1 MEHGR
6 IAMLVAVGFFL
17 LTGAYWSYSGQ
28 LLFTGIAALNALV
41 AAVVFHR
48 LRDAPRAV

>member
-1 MEHGR
+1 MKHSR

-17 LTGAYWSYSGQ
+17 LTGAYWTYSGR
-28 LLFTGIAALNALV
+28 LLFTGVAALNALV
-41 AAVVFHR
+41 AAAVFYR